1 MAASLNLDN
10 NAIAAVLARLET
22 EGFALRGRFESP
34 AEEQWCERRLLARI
48 HRYTVN
54 RLRAEIEPVSSAV
67 FLRFLL
73 RWQHLTPEARVHGE
87 RALPEV
93 VQQLQGFSAPAAAW
107 EEDLLPA
114 RIGDYRPDWLDSL
127 CLSGRVVWAR
137 LEPKASGGAPIRQ
150 TPITLSARK
159 SLGSWRVYDQMDRQA
174 ALSASAKRVREYL
187 KQQGA
192 SFFQDIVEA
201 TGGIKAQV
209 QDALGELVSAGCV
222 SSDSFAG
229 LRGLLAPAAKR
240 PRLWSKRNLAGITL
254 GLEQA
259 GRWALIAPS
268 HRSAPAVDEKLL
280 RDELIARALLGR
292 YGVVFRRL
300 LLREHLPLA
309 WRDLLRIYRLLEA
322 RGELRGGRFI
332 GNASG
337 EHFALP
343 EAVSSLRALR
353 GEQSQG

>member
-1 MAASLNLDN
+1 
-10 NAIAAVLARLET
+10 
-22 EGFALRGRFESP
+22 
-34 AEEQWCERRLLARI
+34 
-48 HRYTVN
+48 
-54 RLRAEIEPVSSAV
+54 
-67 FLRFLL
+67 
-73 RWQHLTPEARVHGE
+73 
-87 RALPEV
+87 
-93 VQQLQGFSAPAAAW
+93 
-107 EEDLLPA
+107 LLPA

-137 LEPKASGGAPIRQ
+137 LESKVSGGAPIRQ
-150 TPITLSARK
+150 TPITLLARK
-159 SLGSWRVYDQMDRQA
+159 SLGSWRLYDQVDKQA
-174 ALSASAKRVREYL
+174 ALSGTAKRVREYL

-192 SFFQDIVEA
+192 AFFQDIVEA

-240 PRLWSKRNLAGITL
+240 PRLWSKRGLASITP

-259 GRWALIAPS
+259 GRWALIAPP
-268 HRSAPAVDEKLL
+268 HRSAPTADEKPL
-280 RDELIARALLGR
+280 RDERIARALLRR

-300 LLREHLPLA
+300 LLREHLPLP
-309 WRDLLRIYRLLEA
+309 WRDLLHIYRLLEA
-322 RGELRGGRFI
+322 RGEIRGGRFI
-332 GNASG
+332 SSASG

-353 GEQSQG
+353 REQFQGDLVSVSAADPLNLVGILTPGPRVAAFASNRILYRDGVPVALQLGREVQFIAPLEGNTEWELRTALVRKVVPLARGA